1 MSELKKSI
9 IKNILGKKFNQA
21 NGDFGQLMKD
31 KTYIAIDKF
40 KGAFKYVALDPDK
53 NEPVVTTPEEPK
65 DG

>member
-21 NGDFGQLMKD
+21 NSDFGQLMKD

-40 KGAFKYVALDPDK
+40 KGAFKYVALDPEK
-53 NEPVVTTPEEPK
+53 TPKEKEETK
-65 DG
+65 

>member
-1 MSELKKSI
+1 
-9 IKNILGKKFNQA
+9 
-21 NGDFGQLMKD
+21 MKD

>member
-40 KGAFKYVALDPDK
+40 KGAFKYVALDPEK
-53 NEPVVTTPEEPK
+53 TPKEKEETK
-65 DG
+65 